1 MSVYTAEWVLP
12 GHPDKLCDAIADA
25 IIELMNDR
33 ELARSLAESGKNYIY
48 RHMNTDRAAR
58 NYEELYYAAL
68 QQAS

>member
-1 MSVYTAEWVLP
+1 
-12 GHPDKLCDAIADA
+12 
-25 IIELMNDR
+25 
-33 ELARSLAESGKNYIY
+33 LARSLAKSGRNYIY